1 MVGGRVGSGHFGIKI
16 LDSSTGELR
25 KLLASWVSGSS
36 GRSGGF
42 VRKITPTTT
51 TSLGSLPPKTS
62 QGLQVRANKG
72 LRGNWGDSWWEMQKE
87 VLMAC
92 YSCLHLLPG
101 SARPGLFPQ
110 PAALPAE
117 DCRICGR
124 KNWIKLCQTHQV
136 RGECES

>member
-1 MVGGRVGSGHFGIKI
+1 MFGGGRGDNFGSKNFN
-16 LDSSTGELR
+16 SSTGELR

-51 TSLGSLPPKTS
+51 TSLGTLPLKTS
-62 QGLQVRANKG
+62 QGLQVRAKAREMEAG
-72 LRGNWGDSWWEMQKE
+72 GEGGRREPSW
-87 VLMAC
+87 
-92 YSCLHLLPG
+92 YYYTCLQLLPG
-101 SARPGLFPQ
+101 STCRGLFPQ
-110 PAALPAE
+110 PATLPAQ

-136 RGECES
+136 RVE